1 MNNQMIS
8 SNKKWMFFIMPS
20 SITAEGL
27 HIAIPLFVLFLGGN
41 VADVGIVIGLHYG
54 FSSLGSI
61 FWGKIIDKYHVKKG
75 ILIICFSVIA
85 AISLSMFF
93 VSEISLVFIFS
104 AILGFFII
112 GKNPVTHILVMESV
126 PNNQW
131 SVLFSR
137 ISIIASFGSLFAFLV
152 GVLWDSFFDLK
163 PYFIFCALS
172 STAAAILSITVE
184 RKSFIERETLVHSI
198 YGLKHIFNYNR
209 YHFQVV
215 YQKVPK
221 IHDFKHIIS
230 IFKGKVSHE
239 IGILF
244 FANFLFYFGSNTYF
258 TAFIPFLK
266 KYDFTDSQVFLV
278 YMIQTITL
286 LVIFFLV
293 PKLISKISEE
303 RATQLAYIPRMLGI
317 LIAAVIFPQMM
328 GVESF
333 VTAVISSCLM
343 VAAFSIYSTAN
354 SLILFKTIPRGFEGT
369 YLGVNSFMIG
379 LGILLGSLTAG
390 FVSNALSYSI
400 SFGIAAVLILLSL
413 LMFRFYL
420 KNILS
425 HKDIM

>member
-1 MNNQMIS
+1 
-8 SNKKWMFFIMPS
+8 MPS

-85 AISLSMFF
+85 VISLSMFF

-104 AILGFFII
+104 GILGFFII

-163 PYFIFCALS
+163 PYFVFCALS
-172 STAAAILSITVE
+172 STTAVILSMTVE
-184 RKSFIERETLVHSI
+184 KKSFIERETLVHSI

-209 YHFQVV
+209 YHFHVV

-244 FANFLFYFGSNTYF
+244 FANFLFYFGSNIYF

-317 LIAAVIFPQMM
+317 LIAAVIFPQMI
-328 GVESF
+328 GIESF

-343 VAAFSIYSTAN
+343 VASFSIYSTAN

-390 FVSNALSYSI
+390 FISNVLSYSI

-425 HKDIM
+425 QKDIV